1 MRSDDPQTP
10 LERLAS
16 RFAQAWNRP
25 VSKSFIVGLIVGSAI
40 ALFILSMMG
49 RIPPYRAYRVA

>member
-16 RFAQAWNRP
+16 HFAQAWNRP
-25 VSKSFIVGLIVGSAI
+25 VSKESFIVGLIAGSAI
-40 ALFILSMMG
+40 ALFILFMIG
-49 RIPPYRAYRVA
+49 R

>member
-1 MRSDDPQTP
+1 MRQYRSDDPQTP
-10 LERLAS
+10 PERLAS

-25 VSKSFIVGLIVGSAI
+25 VSKSFIVGLIAGSAI

-49 RIPPYRAYRVA
+49 R